1 MGKKTR
7 IRNILKIISGDNDEE
22 LMKFIKEKNLIR
34 VKKLK
39 KYYFYIFKIVF
50 KWQVNYI
57 IKFHINILLNIVK
70 FF

>member
-50 KWQVNYI
+50 K
-57 IKFHINILLNIVK
+57 
-70 FF
+70 

>member
-34 VKKLK
+34 GPLLKPTPPNFKK
-39 KYYFYIFKIVF
+39 
-50 KWQVNYI
+50 N
-57 IKFHINILLNIVK
+57 INPL
-70 FF
+70 